1 MDTLE
6 YPVRPIC
13 QPKPHYSLVNYSS
26 SEDDF
31 VTVLDDEDDNEGDEN
46 DENEE
51 EGVEDEGFDRA
62 WQNAIDVYGPLTD
75 EDFDQAID
83 DYSPLADEDFDQG
96 QNAMDDYSLLADED
110 FDQGQ
115 NAMDD
120 DSLFANDPLPLFSSS
135 DSDEDERPRHRA
147 DLPPPP
153 EDIYTTPDEAIAAI
167 NSFATV
173 HGYAVSVKRSV
184 KKKDVLKH
192 VYYQCVRGGKFRAR
206 VDERS

>member
-62 WQNAIDVYGPLTD
+62 WQNAIDVYGPLTLPMR
-75 EDFDQAID
+75 ILIR
-83 DYSPLADEDFDQG
+83 PL
-96 QNAMDDYSLLADED
+96 
-110 FDQGQ
+110 
-115 NAMDD
+115 
-120 DSLFANDPLPLFSSS
+120 
-135 DSDEDERPRHRA
+135 
-147 DLPPPP
+147 
-153 EDIYTTPDEAIAAI
+153 TT
-167 NSFATV
+167 TV
-173 HGYAVSVKRSV
+173 HLLMRILIRGKMPWTTTVYLPMRISIRGKMPWTTTACLPMIPDPFSHHLTPMKMNDRDIGQTFRHLQKTYILRQMKLLLRSIA
-184 KKKDVLKH
+184 LRQ
-192 VYYQCVRGGKFRAR
+192 YMAMRYQ
-206 VDERS
+206 